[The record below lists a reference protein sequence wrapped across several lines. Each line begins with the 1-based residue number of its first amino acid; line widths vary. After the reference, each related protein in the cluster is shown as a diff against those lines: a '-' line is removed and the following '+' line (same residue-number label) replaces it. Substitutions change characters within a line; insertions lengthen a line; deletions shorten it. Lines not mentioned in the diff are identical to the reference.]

1 MREINKHILLFRD
14 LNKKAENRQENAFA
28 TVYKISKFMKGKQ
41 L

>member
-1 MREINKHILLFRD
+1 MREINKHAFLFRD
-14 LNKKAENRQENAFA
+14 LNKSAENCQENAIA